1 MVVAIPTIRES
12 EDSAIDPRF
21 GRANLFALFDS
32 SSGKLVETLQNP
44 YAGARGGAGIRVCQ
58 MLINKGVKAVVVT
71 QIGPNSM
78 SMLQSAGVKIFSA
91 PTGVT
96 AKQAFDSFV
105 KGELEEITEIK
116 RR

>member
-44 YAGARGGAGIRVCQ
+44 YAGARGGAGIQVCQ

-91 PTGVT
+91 PAGVT